1 MPALMVAEHPLL
13 RPACA
18 AEPPY
23 GSADKEANGTS
34 RVESGRGSRIAKAA
48 ALVLTLT
55 GVLASLTV
63 FKATSVTSAERV
75 LGNERSV
82 YHKELEGARSHCSA
96 KLGPTEIWKEYRVAD
111 LLKYVEEGCKNEAFC
126 HQLFKGSAGGI
137 DGSGLPS
144 LSTDS
149 PDCTAEYVKAFFDT
163 NYPDSA
169 GSRFIER
176 AKPLQGVELAHDHA
190 VSILS
195 EVLWNMEKKYA
206 EQHAT
211 AASLGTGPVVPE
223 STSSDIAVMHVRL
236 GDVLE
241 QSHCTRN
248 ISTPEDFSGVREK
261 MAEVFEKGLRTVDR
275 TQNWIHNKSYVFPRQ
290 YYEQAIE
297 ELPKEVRTVV
307 VMSGSMCSHVDPHL
321 IRDVGPVRSLAWQ
334 SELRAFLEG
343 KGFRVVLR
351 KADTPDEDLAYM
363 SSARTFIQGGGD
375 FSGLIAELVA
385 KNAVA
390 YADTGPRP
398 RVVNPYRN
406 GFPEGYLDGQVEAVA
421 CSSDRCFCKEKEFLK
436 KKSEG

>member
-34 RVESGRGSRIAKAA
+34 RVESGRGSHVAKAA
-48 ALVLTLT
+48 ALVLTLALT

-82 YHKELEGARSHCSA
+82 FHKELEDARSYCSP
-96 KLGPTEIWKEYRVAD
+96 KLGPTEIWREYRVAD
-111 LLKYVEEGCKNEAFC
+111 LLSYVEGGCKWTEFC

-176 AKPLQGVELAHDHA
+176 AKPLEGVELAHDHA

-195 EVLWNMEKKYA
+195 KVLWNMQKKYA
-206 EQHAT
+206 EQRAT

-248 ISTPEDFSGVREK
+248 ISTPEDFSGVRDK
-261 MAEVFEKGLRTVDR
+261 MAEVFEKGIRLDD
-275 TQNWIHNKSYVFPRQ
+275 NKSYVLSRQ

-321 IRDVGPVRSLAWQ
+321 IRDIGPVRSLAWQ

-406 GFPEGYLDGQVEAVA
+406 GYPEGYLDGTIKAPVA
-421 CSSDRCFCKEKEFLK
+421 CSSV
-436 KKSEG
+436 

>member
-23 GSADKEANGTS
+23 GSADENANGTS

-82 YHKELEGARSHCSA
+82 FHKELEDARSYCSP
-96 KLGPTEIWKEYRVAD
+96 KLGPTEIWREYRVAD

-126 HQLFKGSAGGI
+126 HQLFKGSAGG
-137 DGSGLPS
+137 
-144 LSTDS
+144 S
-149 PDCTAEYVKAFFDT
+149 PENCTAEVVKAFYDT

-176 AKPLQGVELAHDHA
+176 AKPLEGVKLAHDHA

-195 EVLWNMEKKYA
+195 KVLWNMEKKYA
-206 EQHAT
+206 EQRAT
-211 AASLGTGPVVPE
+211 AASLGTGPVEAVVPE

-248 ISTPEDFSGVREK
+248 ISTPEDFSGVRDK
-261 MAEVFEKGLRTVDR
+261 MAEVFEKGIRLDD
-275 TQNWIHNKSYVFPRQ
+275 NKSYVLSRQ

-297 ELPKEVRTVV
+297 ELPK
-307 VMSGSMCSHVDPHL
+307 
-321 IRDVGPVRSLAWQ
+321 
-334 SELRAFLEG
+334 
-343 KGFRVVLR
+343 
-351 KADTPDEDLAYM
+351 
-363 SSARTFIQGGGD
+363 
-375 FSGLIAELVA
+375 
-385 KNAVA
+385 
-390 YADTGPRP
+390 
-398 RVVNPYRN
+398 
-406 GFPEGYLDGQVEAVA
+406 
-421 CSSDRCFCKEKEFLK
+421 
-436 KKSEG
+436 

>member
-34 RVESGRGSRIAKAA
+34 RVESGRGSHVAKAA
-48 ALVLTLT
+48 ALVLTLALT

-111 LLKYVEEGCKNEAFC
+111 LLKYVEEGCKKEAFC
-126 HQLFKGSAGGI
+126 HQLFKGSAGG
-137 DGSGLPS
+137 
-144 LSTDS
+144 S
-149 PDCTAEYVKAFFDT
+149 PENCTAEVVKAFYDT

-206 EQHAT
+206 EQRAT
-211 AASLGTGPVVPE
+211 AASLETGPVVPE
-223 STSSDIAVMHVRL
+223 STSSDVAVMHVRL
-236 GDVLE
+236 GDVLDL
-241 QSHCTRN
+241 SHCTRN
-248 ISTPEDFSGVREK
+248 ISTPEDFSGVRDK
-261 MAEVFEKGLRTVDR
+261 MAEVFEKGLRLYK
-275 TQNWIHNKSYVFPRQ
+275 NKSYVLSRQ

-307 VMSGSMCSHVDPHL
+307 VMSGSMCSHVDPNP
-321 IRDVGPVRSLAWQ
+321 IRHIGPVRSLAWQ

-343 KGFRVVLR
+343 KGFRVVLH

-375 FSGLIAELVA
+375 FSGCVSQARGNGGLGVGVSQLMHP
-385 KNAVA
+385 
-390 YADTGPRP
+390 YQFT
-398 RVVNPYRN
+398 VV
-406 GFPEGYLDGQVEAVA
+406 V
-421 CSSDRCFCKEKEFLK
+421 S
-436 KKSEG
+436 

>member
-34 RVESGRGSRIAKAA
+34 RVESGRGSHVAKAA
-48 ALVLTLT
+48 ALVLTLALT

-126 HQLFKGSAGGI
+126 HQLFKGSAGG
-137 DGSGLPS
+137 
-144 LSTDS
+144 S
-149 PDCTAEYVKAFFDT
+149 PENCTAEVVKAFYDT

-206 EQHAT
+206 EQRAT

-223 STSSDIAVMHVRL
+223 STSSDVAVMHVRL
-236 GDVLE
+236 GDVLDLGN
-241 QSHCTRN
+241 CTRS

-307 VMSGSMCSHVDPHL
+307 VMSGSMCSHTSPYL
-321 IRDVGPVRSLAWQ
+321 IRDIGPVRSLAWL